1 MRLIGNDPPAP
12 PPPDPDGD
20 RGRPNAVGG
29 YPLLRLLG
37 VGGMSRV
44 YLGYDRK
51 TARQVAVK
59 VLADH
64 LSGDQRFVN
73 RFYREAVLARSLFHP
88 ALVRGF
94 DHGFDPAVRSHF
106 LALEFVDGP
115 TARAVVERVGRLPP
129 GVAVRVATDV
139 ATALEY
145 MHARGY
151 VHRDVKPENV
161 FLQPTSPAKLGDL
174 GLAKRTAGDV
184 ALTAANQGVGTPHYM
199 SYEQAVNAA
208 LVDGRSDVYS
218 LGATLYHLLT
228 GKVPYPD
235 SESQPASRLSAVIPA
250 SRVCRDVP
258 LTLDLVLERMLAGD
272 PRRRYQ
278 TAADVVAA
286 LTAAGPAWTDAE
298 YSEYV
303 TRTRDAAPPEA
314 ELPTRVDQQQA
325 G

>member
-1 MRLIGNDPPAP
+1 MRLIGHEAP
-12 PPPDPDGD
+12 TPTPPDPDRD

-44 YLGYDRK
+44 YLGYCRK
-51 TARQVAVK
+51 TGRQVAVK

-73 RFYREAVLARSLFHP
+73 RFYREAVLSRSLAHP
-88 ALVRGF
+88 ALVRGL
-94 DHGFDPAVRSHF
+94 DHGFDTAAPAHF

-115 TARAVVERVGRLPP
+115 TARAVIERTGRLPP
-129 GVAVRVATDV
+129 TVAVRLTADV
-139 ATALEY
+139 AMALEY

-161 FLQPTSPAKLGDL
+161 FLQPAPPAKLGDL
-174 GLAKRTAGDV
+174 GLAKRTAGDT

-199 SYEQAVNAA
+199 SYEQSRNAA

-228 GKVPYPD
+228 GRVPFPD
-235 SESQPASRLSAVIPA
+235 SESKPDSRLVSAVPA
-250 SRVCRDVP
+250 SRVCPDVP
-258 LTLDLVLERMLAGD
+258 AELDTVIERMLAGD

-278 TAADVVAA
+278 TAAEVIAA
-286 LTAAGPAWTDAE
+286 LTDVGPACSDAE
-298 YSEYV
+298 YTEYV
-303 TRTRDAAPPEA
+303 TRTRDAAPAAA
-314 ELPTRVDQQQA
+314 EHPTRVEPPA
-325 G
+325 A

>member
-1 MRLIGNDPPAP
+1 MRLIGNDARTPT
-12 PPPDPDGD
+12 PPDPS
-20 RGRPNAVGG
+20 RERPRPNAVGG

-44 YLGYDRK
+44 YLGYDQK
-51 TARQVAVK
+51 VARPVAVK
-59 VLADH
+59 VLAGH
-64 LSGDQRFVN
+64 LSGDQQFVN

-88 ALVRGF
+88 GLVRGF
-94 DHGFDPAVRSHF
+94 DHGYDPAAAAHF

-115 TARAVVERVGRLPP
+115 TALAVGERTGRLPP
-129 GVAVRVATDV
+129 GVAVRVTTDV
-139 ATALEY
+139 AMALEY

-161 FLQPTSPAKLGDL
+161 LLQPTPPAKLGDL
-174 GLAKRTAGDV
+174 GLAKRTAGDT

-228 GKVPYPD
+228 GQVPYPH
-235 SESQPASRLSAVIPA
+235 SESKPASRLGAVIPA
-250 SRVCRDVP
+250 SRVCGDVP
-258 LTLDLVLERMLAGD
+258 LALDLVLERMLAGD

-278 TAADVVAA
+278 TAAEVIAA
-286 LTAAGPAWTDAE
+286 LSAAGPACSDGE
-298 YSEYV
+298 YTEYV
-303 TRTRDAAPPEA
+303 TRARDAAPPTA
-314 ELPTRVDQQQA
+314 EQPTRVFPLP

>member
-1 MRLIGNDPPAP
+1 MRLIGSDPPTP
-12 PPPDPDGD
+12 TPPDPDRE
-20 RGRPNAVGG
+20 RGKPNAVGG

-44 YLGYDRK
+44 YLGYCQK

-94 DHGFDPAVRSHF
+94 DHGFDPAAAAHF

-115 TARAVVERVGRLPP
+115 TARAVIERTGRMPP
-129 GVAVRVATDV
+129 GIAVRVTADV

-161 FLQPTSPAKLGDL
+161 FLQPSSPAKLGDL
-174 GLAKRTAGDV
+174 GLAKRTAGDT

-258 LTLDLVLERMLAGD
+258 LALDLVLERMLAGD

-278 TAADVVAA
+278 TAAEVIAA
-286 LTAAGPAWTDAE
+286 LSAAGPASSDAE
-298 YSEYV
+298 YTEYV
-303 TRTRDAAPPEA
+303 TRTRDAAPPTA
-314 ELPTRVDQQQA
+314 EQPTRVDNVPA
-325 G
+325 A